1 MKLSKKYS
9 EIDTVLHSD
18 KKLLA
23 KNGGKNAKKKP
34 QKKSMRG
41 LTWKVSL
48 LNLKKKNDVKM
59 KKLFKNK
66 LKSSS

>member
-23 KNGGKNAKKKP
+23 KNGGKMLKRNPKRNP
-34 QKKSMRG
+34 QE
-41 LTWKVSL
+41 V
-48 LNLKKKNDVKM
+48 
-59 KKLFKNK
+59 
-66 LKSSS
+66 